1 MPSAQYIW
9 DAGVHTGVEDTP
21 DTAKLKLVAAG
32 LDWEQNTPI
41 ASPSAHEAVPVPD
54 IVVRSAGFI
63 FAINADTLIASS
75 LLSGSQAGSLLQ
87 LKSSIAVHVQS
98 KNRFITLTF

>member
-1 MPSAQYIW
+1 VDGIP
-9 DAGVHTGVEDTP
+9 DAV
-21 DTAKLKLVAAG
+21 KLKFVAAG
-32 LDWEQNTPI
+32 LDWGQNTPI
-41 ASPSAHEAVPVPD
+41 ASPLVQEAVPVPD

-63 FAINADTLIASS
+63 LAINADTLIASS

-87 LKSSIAVHVQS
+87 LNSSVAVHAQS